1 MSLKIV
7 LNNYFYFVFADSL
20 ARRFQ
25 EVHPLVVI
33 SRLLDPGVF
42 FDIPEHDTRNDSNS
56 NPTNS
61 TDDGTDVDLVL
72 LSSANTF
79 CQFGR
84 RFTIAHD
91 YSLDDYAAF
100 YIGANQSPTL
110 TNLMMTYNKCP
121 FFTYDPEKRYGRRET
136 LNINRA
142 LMKRFYMIERARD
155 ANVVGIV
162 AGTLGVKDYLAVIN
176 HLKTLLKR
184 AGKKSYTFVVG
195 KLNVAKL
202 ANFMEVDIYVLVSC
216 PENSLIDSQEFY
228 KPVVT
233 PFEMEIACNRAREW
247 TGEYITD
254 FRQLLP
260 GKLFQKY
267 FSFILILSEV
277 YYINEMCKLYNNV

>member
-1 MSLKIV
+1 MS
-7 LNNYFYFVFADSL
+7 NA
-20 ARRFQ
+20 
-25 EVHPLVVI
+25 H
-33 SRLLDPGVF
+33 
-42 FDIPEHDTRNDSNS
+42 
-56 NPTNS
+56 
-61 TDDGTDVDLVL
+61 
-72 LSSANTF
+72 TF

-84 RFTIAHD
+84 RFTIASQQ
-91 YSLDDYAAF
+91 SLDDYAVF
-100 YIGANQSPTL
+100 YIGSNQSATL

-121 FFTYDPEKRYGRRET
+121 FFTFDPKKQHGQRET
-136 LNINRA
+136 LNVNRA

-162 AGTLGVKDYLAVIN
+162 AGTLGVRDYLTVIN
-176 HLKTLLKR
+176 QLKTLLKK
-184 AGKKSYTFVVG
+184 AGKKTYTFVVG

-247 TGEYITD
+247 TGDYVTD

-260 GKLFQKY
+260 GIKLF
-267 FSFILILSEV
+267 
-277 YYINEMCKLYNNV
+277 